1 MSREIIHIGE
11 TVNDPTG
18 DTLRASFEKTN
29 TNFSDLYQRLA
40 LVESLNLPSRLPQ
53 GAEASG
59 APRRL
64 VPTSGGT
71 VVASHAVLGSVD
83 SPASMAGTTLSTFAV
98 CRLSA
103 TRALLAYRAGSAI
116 PSGEREN
123 TNSESYNLVMQI
135 VKIGADGSPTLGPRR
150 VVAVS
155 AANTVSSSVFVGGIA
170 RLDDHRAI
178 VVASTSAPTHA
189 AWLVD
194 YDAATD
200 TVAATRSTNA
210 PVYRSGNNTHLAITS
225 DGMVALPEAGGL
237 NLLSQTLSGSVVGI
251 VSGLSSPATDH
262 LGNDVFVS
270 AGGSSVPGVDGV
282 RLTLCL
288 YKIVR
293 GFPQLVDRLVTPH
306 AFSSGASVYA
316 LSSDSA
322 VVSWLQASSSRA
334 GGLVTVANGR
344 ISLAS
349 WTPNGQLGATPW
361 GCLPLSPTRFL
372 ALVQTGNAGTA
383 PSSGSYVWRAIE
395 LVNGVLVEGGQ
406 FPITYNVSGQT
417 TGLHQA
423 DAVVLE
429 GDRVLL
435 AGVAGNG
442 AIGLK
447 VVRFG

>member
-1 MSREIIHIGE
+1 MSREIINIGE
-11 TVNDPTG
+11 TVNDPNG

-29 TNFSDLYQRLA
+29 LNFSELYQRLT

-59 APRRL
+59 QPRRL
-64 VPTSGGT
+64 VPTAGGT
-71 VVASHAVLGSVD
+71 VVASHAILGGVD
-83 SPASMAGTTLSTFAV
+83 SAASMASTVLSTFAV
-98 CRLSA
+98 CRLSP
-103 TRALLAYRAGSAI
+103 TRALIAYRAGSAI

-123 TNSESYNLVMQI
+123 TGSESYNVVVQI
-135 VKIGADGSPTLGPRR
+135 VKLAPDGTPTLGPRR
-150 VVAVS
+150 LVAV
-155 AANTVSSSVFVGGIA
+155 AGANTVSSSVFVGGIA

-194 YDAATD
+194 HDVATD
-200 TVAATRSTNA
+200 TLAATKSTNA
-210 PVYRSGNNTHLAITS
+210 PVYRTGNNTHLHVTS

-262 LGNDVFVS
+262 LGGDLFVS

-288 YKIVR
+288 YRVIR
-293 GFPQLVDRLVTPH
+293 GFPQLIDRLVTPH
-306 AFSSGASVYA
+306 AFTSGASVYA

-322 VVSWLQASSSRA
+322 VVSWLQSSGSRA
-334 GGLVTVANGR
+334 GGLVSVADGR

-372 ALVQTGNAGTA
+372 ALVQTGNTGTA
-383 PSSGSYVWRAIE
+383 PTSGSYVWRALE

-406 FPITYNVSGQT
+406 FPVTYNVAGQT
-417 TGLHQA
+417 SGLQQL

-442 AIGLK
+442 AIGVK